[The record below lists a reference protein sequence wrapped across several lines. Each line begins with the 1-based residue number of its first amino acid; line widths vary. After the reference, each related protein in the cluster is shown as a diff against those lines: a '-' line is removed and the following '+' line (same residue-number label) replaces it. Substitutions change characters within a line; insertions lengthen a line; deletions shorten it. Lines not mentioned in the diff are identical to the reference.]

1 MKVQNRYS
9 SDYLHSNRFNMV
21 TIVKTEAGTFKA
33 LVRKTGWP
41 TTSKTFRTKRDAQDW
56 GRRTEDELVRGVY
69 IKRTPSEKMTIAE
82 ALQRY
87 EKEVTPTK
95 KTSTQIREIRRI
107 KLLKAE
113 FGKYSLAALTSD
125 ILADY
130 RDQRL
135 ASGKSPSTT
144 RLELALMS
152 HLYSI
157 AIKEWKIGLPFNPV
171 DNIRKPSPG
180 PGRNHRISRAEHERL
195 LAALSKHSNPML
207 GWIYVVALETA
218 MRSGEISNLKINDVD
233 LGRRIISLKDTKN
246 GKPRTVPLT
255 VRAVEVLKQAL
266 ENPIRPSDCPLV
278 FFGEPNSDGK
288 RGPYQF
294 NKAFL
299 DIKKAIGLA
308 ELRFHDLRH
317 EAISRLVEAGLSDQE
332 VASISG
338 HESMQMLKR
347 YTHLRA
353 EDLVAKLDKIES

>member
-1 MKVQNRYS
+1 MA
-9 SDYLHSNRFNMV
+9 
-21 TIVKTEAGTFKA
+21 TIVKTDSGKWKA

-41 TTSKTFRTKRDAQDW
+41 SASKTFRTKRDAETW
-56 GRRTEDELVRGVY
+56 GTRTEDEMARSVFVQRS
-69 IKRTPSEKMTIAE
+69 PSEKMTVAE
-82 ALQRY
+82 ALVRY
-87 EKEVTPTK
+87 KKEITPTK
-95 KTSTQIREIRRI
+95 KISTQIREIRRI
-107 KLLKAE
+107 ELLKTE
-113 FGKYSLAALTSD
+113 FGKYSLAALSSD

-135 ASGKSPSTT
+135 ASGKSASTT
-144 RLELALMS
+144 RLELALIS
-152 HLYSI
+152 NLYSI

-171 DNIRKPSPG
+171 ANIRKPSPG
-180 PGRNHRISRAEHERL
+180 PGRNHRISKADHKRL
-195 LAALSKHSNPML
+195 LTALCNHSNPML

-218 MRSGEISNLKINDVD
+218 MRSGEISNLKIDDVD
-233 LGRRIISLKDTKN
+233 LDRRIISLKDTKN
-246 GKPRTVPLT
+246 GKPRTIPLT
-255 VRAVEVLKQAL
+255 VRAVEVLQQAL
-266 ENPIRPSDCPLV
+266 EHPIRPVDCPLV
-278 FFGEPNSDGK
+278 FFGEPNRDGE

-317 EAISRLVEAGLSDQE
+317 ESISRLVEAGLSDQE

-353 EDLVAKLDKIES
+353 EDLVAKLDKIQS

>member
-1 MKVQNRYS
+1 
-9 SDYLHSNRFNMV
+9 MV

-33 LVRKTGWP
+33 LVRKSGWP

-69 IKRTPSEKMTIAE
+69 IKRTPSEKMTIVE

-125 ILADY
+125 IVANY

-135 ASGKSPSTT
+135 ANGKSASTV
-144 RLELALMS
+144 RLELALLS
-152 HLYSI
+152 NLYST
-157 AIKEWKIGLPFNPV
+157 AIKEWHIGLPFNPV
-171 DNIRKPSPG
+171 ANIRKPSPG
-180 PGRNHRISRAEHERL
+180 PGRNHRISKADHKRL
-195 LAALSKHSNPML
+195 LNALQEYSNPML
-207 GWIYVVALETA
+207 AWIYETALETA
-218 MRSGEISNLKINDVD
+218 MRAGEILNLRVQDVN
-233 LGRRIISLKDTKN
+233 LERRIVSLKDTKN
-246 GKPRTVPLT
+246 GSARTVPLT

-266 ENPIRPSDCPLV
+266 ENPIRPSNCPLV
-278 FFGEPNSDGK
+278 YFGEPNKNGK

-294 NKAFL
+294 NKAWME
-299 DIKKAIGLA
+299 IKRSVGLA

-317 EAISRLVEAGLSDQE
+317 EAVSVLIENGLSDQE
-332 VASISG
+332 VAAISG
-338 HESMQMLKR
+338 HKSMQMLKR

-353 EDLVAKLDKIES
+353 EDLVAKLDKIQS